1 MMKREYREVEKDIGK
16 SRAAIREELK
26 NLFDL
31 TVEAGYTLDLPD
43 EQINRELERICKAR
57 WQVNTL
63 SY

>member
-1 MMKREYREVEKDIGK
+1 MKREYREVEKDIGK

-57 WQVNTL
+57 RQVNTL

>member
-1 MMKREYREVEKDIGK
+1 MKREYREVEKDIGK

-57 WQVNTL
+57 
-63 SY
+63 

>member
-1 MMKREYREVEKDIGK
+1 MMKREYREVEKDIGR

-31 TVEAGYTLDLPD
+31 TVEAGYTSDLPD

-57 WQVNTL
+57 RQVNTL

>member
-1 MMKREYREVEKDIGK
+1 MKREYREVEKDIGR

-31 TVEAGYTLDLPD
+31 TVEAGYASDLPD

-57 WQVNTL
+57 RQVNTL

>member
-1 MMKREYREVEKDIGK
+1 MKREYREVEKDIGR

-31 TVEAGYTLDLPD
+31 TVEAGYTSDLPD
-43 EQINRELERICKAR
+43 KQINRELERICKAR
-57 WQVNTL
+57 RQVNTL

>member
-1 MMKREYREVEKDIGK
+1 MKREYREVEKDIGR

-57 WQVNTL
+57 RQVNTL

>member
-1 MMKREYREVEKDIGK
+1 MKREYREVEKDIGR

-31 TVEAGYTLDLPD
+31 TVEAGYTSDLPD

-57 WQVNTL
+57 
-63 SY
+63 